1 MVISQ
6 SAVHFSI
13 SKTKRIC
20 QRNVWFVIKKLNWLG
35 QRKENSGMTIKK
47 RLQGWII
54 LQMMALVFLVSRHS
68 IKTIRNDTIDLLLRL
83 KD

>member
-1 MVISQ
+1 
-6 SAVHFSI
+6 
-13 SKTKRIC
+13 
-20 QRNVWFVIKKLNWLG
+20 
-35 QRKENSGMTIKK
+35 MTIKK